1 MNHDKKMLF
10 PRQSSI
16 TYLAKTDPRQH
27 PSNLFEKYFLSECS
41 STVDSR
47 TNSASLK
54 KLKAIPKIV
63 FEKCFNDWKKR
74 CSMFITSKGDY
85 FKDDNINVDETLL
98 DTLHLK
104 RNLPLFF

>member
-74 CSMFITSKGDY
+74 WQRRVISNRDY
-85 FKDDNINVDETLL
+85 FEDDTINVDE
-98 DTLHLK
+98 
-104 RNLPLFF
+104 